1 MVGHICIHICIP
13 STGEADRQTPSRPVR
28 DPVSRIKAESV
39 RNRSQGLP
47 LPSTCM
53 YAHACLCTQEY
64 PHTSIRRWNIH
75 NKKNHFAYLFLRVR
89 SHDSLNWPQVC
100 GPPASAS
107 QRVEIMI
114 HAAMLKQITQCLCCT
129 HSFLASTVS
138 PGFWNISVA
147 VE

>member
-64 PHTSIRRWNIH
+64 PHTYEGETYIT
-75 NKKNHFAYLFLRVR
+75 KKIYFAYLFLRVR

-107 QRVEIMI
+107 QIVEIMI
-114 HAAMLKQITQCLCCT
+114 HAAMLK
-129 HSFLASTVS
+129 
-138 PGFWNISVA
+138 
-147 VE
+147 